1 MSCLADSVSANALQE
16 KGTLNSNPQ
25 TKAQA
30 CLSSLTSS
38 FLIVTLVQEAE

>member
-1 MSCLADSVSANALQE
+1 MSCLADCGSALQE

-25 TKAQA
+25 TETQA

-38 FLIVTLVQEAE
+38 FLIVTLVQEEE